1 MYSNETIMFT
11 YPTTYGLVLGVAETA
26 KIENILKLLESSF
39 FIKIFKPDNSFSVSN
54 GVEIS

>member
-1 MYSNETIMFT
+1 
-11 YPTTYGLVLGVAETA
+11 LGVAETA

-54 GVEIS
+54 GIEIS

>member
-1 MYSNETIMFT
+1 MFT

-54 GVEIS
+54 GIEIS